1 MDELEQLRRENAE
14 LKQTLAHARN
24 SALEE
29 AAAFCDSKR
38 GWTYEPEHCAEDIRA
53 MKSKEPGKPVH
64 ASQYAT
70 EAFVTAARVALVS
83 LAHAAE
89 KHGIYQT
96 DYDRFAAAIEKFTVS
111 VQAEAAKLR
120 PVLTVWE
127 GAMPESNGK
136 SNFTAT
142 LTRKD
147 LSGIASVSAGF
158 TFARSEYPD
167 RVRYE
172 ADRMRYLI
180 GEIDQKPFI
189 LDYDAD
195 KHSGYV
201 YPEDKRMKLKPLSE
215 GLPSPD
221 DHHRVLVFTD
231 GVDFRGEQFFD
242 IKTEDL
248 WEPEQDSRTEIVEA
262 ATHWMELPR
271 VE

>member
-14 LKQTLAHARN
+14 LKQSLAHARN

-29 AAAFCDSKR
+29 AALFCDSKR

-53 MKSKEPGKPVH
+53 MKTQEPVAH
-64 ASQYAT
+64 ASQYAIET
-70 EAFVTAARVALVS
+70 FLSAARVALVS

-96 DYDRFAAAIEKFTVS
+96 DHDRFKDAVDKFTAHVS
-111 VQAEAAKLR
+111 HNIPQ

-127 GAMPESNGK
+127 GTMPESNGK
-136 SNFTAT
+136 SNFTAV

-147 LSGIASVSAGF
+147 LSGIESISAGI
-158 TFARSEYPD
+158 TIARSEYPD

-172 ADRMRYLI
+172 ADRMRFLI
-180 GEIDQKPFI
+180 GELDQKPFI

-201 YPEDKRMKLKPLSE
+201 YPDEFKNKLKPLSA

-221 DHHRVLVFTD
+221 EHHRVIVFTE
-231 GVDFRGEQFFD
+231 GVDFNGEQYFD

-248 WEPEQDSRTEIVEA
+248 WENEPLSRTEVADA
-262 ATHWMELPR
+262 ATHWMELPYPGK
-271 VE
+271 